1 MARNTFLELWRMLLP
16 ANFRLEVSSVSRSI
30 WLEVSHEKQLLV
42 SPVNPVSQSIW
53 LEVSLV
59 NPLVNPVSQVNPPKK
74 VRG

>member
-1 MARNTFLELWRMLLP
+1 MLLP
-16 ANFRLEVSSVSRSI
+16 ANFRLEVSSVSQRI
-30 WLEVSHEKQLLV
+30 WLEVSQEKQLLV